1 MSWLALLRLL
11 LGIADKV
18 ADIIRAQQL
27 LGAGEDRQIAKQL
40 ASIAERLQ
48 ISEALDAER
57 DAMSLDQIKD
67 SLREDAR

>member
-1 MSWLALLRLL
+1 MTWLTILRLL
-11 LGIADKV
+11 LSVADKISV
-18 ADIIRAQQL
+18 IVRSQQL

-57 DAMSLDQIKD
+57 DAMSLEQIKD